1 MDRAIEQK
9 PDEHRR
15 ADRFEPDTNGLGGV
29 IEQVSTLLEELGEG
43 FAASLTRLR
52 EITSISPFPVGF
64 FDRFLPAGARKKRI
78 LNRLSSDIE
87 ALVVQNVENIRWA
100 ALQNLDRSIRR
111 FASALENRLE
121 ETVELTRGA
130 VELAH
135 RRRKQREETVQPE
148 LQRLELGA
156 TKLAN
161 LEELLVQ
168 FATQQGAN
176 G

>member
-1 MDRAIEQK
+1 MDRAVEQK

-15 ADRFEPDTNGLGGV
+15 ADRFEPDTYGLGGV
-29 IEQVSTLLEELGEG
+29 LDQVPTLLEELGEG

-52 EITSISPFPVGF
+52 EITSISPFPEGF

-78 LNRLSSDIE
+78 LNRLSSDTE

-135 RRRKQREETVQPE
+135 RRRKQHEETVQAE
-148 LQRLELGA
+148 LQRLELGG

-168 FATQQGAN
+168 FATQEGTN